1 MVIMELSTILAW
13 LVPLPPL
20 ASFFVIILLTSK
32 YRRMSHMVALFAMGL
47 SLLFSWM
54 IVFSALSI
62 EHFGEHPIAS
72 NVSWFPTGDTV
83 LRMGVAVDPLT
94 IVMLTFVPLACFLI
108 ILYSVGYSNFGK
120 NRDQRDVP
128 GSPPHHGIEPMY
140 SRFFAFL
147 SLFAGAM
154 LVLTVADNLLLLFF
168 GWEIMGFCSY
178 LLIGFWY
185 GRTYDDESQITPSG
199 AAVKAFMTT
208 RLADV
213 VMLIG
218 IAYLYHEA
226 GTLNF
231 REIFFND
238 EIISHLLHT
247 PSIVGGMA
255 AAHLIGL
262 LIFAGTVGKSAQFPL
277 HVWLPD
283 AMEGPTPVSAMI
295 HAAAMVS
302 AGVYMVIRMFPLLSA
317 GTGLHGS
324 TSPALTV
331 MAFVGAF
338 TALFAATIAVAQND
352 VKRVLA
358 YSTISQLG
366 YMVAALGIGAY
377 VAAAFHLMTHAFFKA
392 LLFMGSGSII
402 HGVEHG
408 IHRTNEKLDPQN
420 MFNMGGLA
428 KRMPT
433 TYWTFVIGGLSLAGL
448 PFVTAGFWSKDE
460 ILADAFAHGH
470 WWVFVVLLISAFLTA
485 FYTMRQIAL
494 TFLGNPRTESA
505 AKAHESTWTMTLP
518 LIVLSFFAVFAGF
531 VGVHMDFPVLGAL
544 LGSNPFEHFVIGSLP
559 HHGSGFVFDWTP
571 VILSVVAGV
580 AGLALGWMVYGRRP
594 LAVGQQDPL
603 VKVLGPL
610 ENVLANKYYIDELY
624 DVALVRPVKWIAEI
638 VAFKWIDRIVI
649 DGALHA
655 VAGLVMKIGSVAIWF
670 EKWAIDYAPDKF
682 GDGVRSSGHA
692 FRVIQSGRVQDYL
705 TVTLSAVVVVGA
717 VLFVMLR

>member
-1 MVIMELSTILAW
+1 MVIMEMSEILTW
-13 LVPLPPL
+13 LVPAPPL
-20 ASFFVIILLTSK
+20 ISFFVIILFTS
-32 YRRMSHMVALFAMGL
+32 RHRSISHMVALFAMGL
-47 SLLFSWM
+47 SLLFSWI
-54 IVFSALSI
+54 IVFNALSTK
-62 EHFGEHPIAS
+62 HFGEHPIAAD
-72 NVSWFPTGDTV
+72 VGWLPTGDTV

-94 IVMLTFVPLACFLI
+94 VVMLTFVPLACFLI
-108 ILYSVGYSNFGK
+108 ILYSVGYSSFGK
-120 NRDQRDVP
+120 IRDQRDIS
-128 GSPPHHGIEPMY
+128 GSPPHHGVEPMY

-168 GWEIMGFCSY
+168 GWEIMGLCSF

-185 GRTYDDESQITPSG
+185 GRTYDDKSQITPSG
-199 AAVKAFMTT
+199 AAVKAFITT

-213 VMLIG
+213 IMLIG
-218 IAYLYHEA
+218 IAYLYYEA

-231 REIFFND
+231 REIFFD
-238 EIISHLLHT
+238 EQIMTDLLHT
-247 PSIVGGMA
+247 PSVIGGMA

-302 AGVYMVIRMFPLLSA
+302 AGVYMVIRMFPLLNV
-317 GTGLHGS
+317 GGHG
-324 TSPALTV
+324 SPALTV

-366 YMVAALGIGAY
+366 YMIAALGIGAY

-408 IHRTNEKLDPQN
+408 IHHTNEKLDPQD
-420 MFNMGGLA
+420 MLNMGGLA

-433 TYWTFVIGGLSLAGL
+433 TYWTFVVGGLSLAGF

-470 WWVFVVLLISAFLTA
+470 WWVFVVLLVSAFLTA
-485 FYTMRQIAL
+485 FYTMRQISL
-494 TFLGNPRTESA
+494 TFLGDARTESA
-505 AKAHESTWTMTLP
+505 AKAHESAWTMTLP
-518 LIVLSFFAVFAGF
+518 LVVLSFFAVFAGY
-531 VGVHMDFPVLGAL
+531 VGVHMDFPVLGAM

-559 HHGSGFVFDWTP
+559 HHGSGFEFEWTP
-571 VILSVVAGV
+571 VILSVVAGIS
-580 AGLALGWMVYGRRP
+580 GLSLGWLVYGRRP
-594 LAVGQQDPL
+594 LVVGQQDPL

-610 ENVLANKYYIDELY
+610 YGVLANKYYFDELY
-624 DVALVRPVKWIAEI
+624 DVALVRPAKWISEV
-638 VAFKWIDRIVI
+638 VAFKWIDRVLI
-649 DGALHA
+649 DGALHS
-655 VAGLVMKIGSVAIWF
+655 VANLTMKIGSIAVWF
-670 EKWAIDYAPDKF
+670 EKWGIDYAPDKF
-682 GDGVRSSGHA
+682 GDGVRFSGHS

-705 TVTLSAVVVVGA
+705 NVALSVVVVIGA
-717 VLFVMLR
+717 VLFVILR